1 MAGTDRNVCITV
13 MCWAKFSVS
22 KLHFVHHLRTYVHKS
37 ETLDA
42 NRVEKAIQT
51 WWLVYFEYH
60 NTEWSQSQAKI
71 MAVLW
76 CLQNVKKNS
85 CTKITF
91 LLKIYW
97 ITGQPR
103 PSNLWDEQQAGNRH
117 TSLLFQA
124 VSFSVWYWYI
134 IFFFFFFLGGEHFA
148 AQVTNVVFCFWI
160 QVYPDRSIQREMKAA
175 FVYCKNKI
183 EGCPGQFR
191 YKDLAVSI
199 SELLYCFWY
208 IFCINMCLSATW
220 ACTFFCGSFLASMKN
235 LRSLFHDKCLCSC
248 LWFKRTVI
256 LAFFGWLCKQGL
268 SNVACW

>member
-1 MAGTDRNVCITV
+1 MCAHRNEVVSAKRKDQTSFFLNLSDQSVFVLIKNWNKTSFLNMAGTDRNVCITV

-134 IFFFFFFLGGEHFA
+134 IFFFWGGALCCTGYKRCILFL
-148 AQVTNVVFCFWI
+148 N
-160 QVYPDRSIQREMKAA
+160 S
-175 FVYCKNKI
+175 
-183 EGCPGQFR
+183 
-191 YKDLAVSI
+191 
-199 SELLYCFWY
+199 
-208 IFCINMCLSATW
+208 
-220 ACTFFCGSFLASMKN
+220 
-235 LRSLFHDKCLCSC
+235 
-248 LWFKRTVI
+248 
-256 LAFFGWLCKQGL
+256 GL
-268 SNVACW
+268 SWPKHPTWNESCICVLQK